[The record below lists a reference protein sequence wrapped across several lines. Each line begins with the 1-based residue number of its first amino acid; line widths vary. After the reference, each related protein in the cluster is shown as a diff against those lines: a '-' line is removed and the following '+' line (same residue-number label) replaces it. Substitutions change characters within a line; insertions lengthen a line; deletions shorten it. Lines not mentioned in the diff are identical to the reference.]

1 MIENIKENFKEYY
14 KVSYALVV
22 IIHVL
27 LIAIIIAIFSKEQGF
42 YLMFEDIK
50 NDSKYFQYFYEISDE
65 FIYQEGV
72 TDAIHVYKYKDE
84 IFYVRQSVNEQKLLG
99 DENSNIKYLYSLY
112 TNEYNDEN
120 NDSLNSSDMIKTT
133 VFLVGENLKL
143 DYKIYNIDFLKLL
156 YEKENLTG
164 VQSVLFTLN
173 NLIKFYFY
181 EDTIGLIVSAL
192 LTIVIIDG
200 FFRVIF
206 KVIFLGIYFS
216 IKKRKNDKID
226 SFSNIS
232 LDLILNTDIVIKNK
246 MIDKKQ

>member
-22 IIHVL
+22 ITHVL

-72 TDAIHVYKYKDE
+72 TDVIHAYKYKDE

-120 NDSLNSSDMIKTT
+120 NDSLNSSNMLKTT

-143 DYKIYNIDFLKLL
+143 DYKIYNINFLKLL

-173 NLIKFYFY
+173 NLIKFYFCT
-181 EDTIGLIVSAL
+181 DAKGLIFSTVI
-192 LTIVIIDG
+192 TIFIIDG
-200 FFRVIF
+200 FFRIF
-206 KVIFLGIYFS
+206 FKFLFVGIYYS
-216 IKKRKNDKID
+216 IKE
-226 SFSNIS
+226 
-232 LDLILNTDIVIKNK
+232 
-246 MIDKKQ
+246 DKKIK